1 MSATVIERHLF
12 DDEIVASKC
21 LTLRCKCGDKRKA
34 PQLSAF
40 VCSGLDTRPPD
51 VNP

>member
-12 DDEIVASKC
+12 DDEIVAFKVSDAALEVRRQEKS
-21 LTLRCKCGDKRKA
+21 

-40 VCSGLDTRPPD
+40 VCSGLDTRPPN